1 MTCASCEK
9 IVSKKLKLI
18 QGVEEVLAEAQTGN
32 VTLSG
37 SREIG
42 QQEIVNALQGT
53 HYSLIIHS

>member
-1 MTCASCEK
+1 MTCSSCEK